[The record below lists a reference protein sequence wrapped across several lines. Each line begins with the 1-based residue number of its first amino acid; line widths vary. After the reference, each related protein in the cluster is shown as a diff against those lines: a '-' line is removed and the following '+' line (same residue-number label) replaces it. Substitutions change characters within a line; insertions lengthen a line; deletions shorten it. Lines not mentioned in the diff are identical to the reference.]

1 MKKPCGEVRPG
12 GILEGSKAGGW
23 RAQFATWVSLGRS
36 GLSKA
41 TKLPGTDIKDILD
54 RRKSWSPDTCDY
66 SMYSPYLASLSSRGE
81 HLCSF
86 CLLADGSEEPVG
98 TAAQSSRVLAYFCGY
113 MATLNSS
120 LRDGETAQLLG
131 ALAVL
136 PEDLVSDSQDPHGG
150 HSHLSLQ
157 FRGIRC
163 TLPISVDIRHVCG
176 ADTHVRKALIHINN
190 KSCF

>member
-1 MKKPCGEVRPG
+1 MCHLGLPGEVWTFQ
-12 GILEGSKAGGW
+12 SHKAAWDRHQGHQVPLTIPCTVHIW
-23 RAQFATWVSLGRS
+23 LNCHPEVSLCA
-36 GLSKA
+36 LSASWLTGVKSRWAQLHKA
-41 TKLPGTDIKDILD
+41 PV
-54 RRKSWSPDTCDY
+54 
-66 SMYSPYLASLSSRGE
+66 SL
-81 HLCSF
+81 L
-86 CLLADGSEEPVG
+86 
-98 TAAQSSRVLAYFCGY
+98 TGY

-157 FRGIRC
+157 FRRIQC

-176 ADTHVRKALIHINN
+176 ADIHVRKALIHINN